1 MTKREKLAV
10 KVVSLTEWLMI
21 KYNQFQLGEI
31 DEYVFTQALVFAEER
46 MNEIDAEM
54 AVMELLENINMN

>member
-1 MTKREKLAV
+1 MEKREKLAV
-10 KVVSLTEWLMI
+10 KVVSLTECLMI